1 MNPVEAVLS
10 GMAAR
15 RRMQREDE
23 DAEDRKQRRAD
34 EAEER
39 TNRRTDRQF
48 TMSERAR
55 TVKLRDDLG
64 AAAAPVAVEQRDQAG
79 PVDPASEVA
88 AAAQPL
94 APVPTVQGRGF
105 ETTDAA
111 SKAAA
116 ELNTPQ
122 AVASRQAQ
130 VLNAAGDAVGAQ
142 QVRTGSMQEQSA
154 RFKLN
159 ADERADLDAR
169 FNADLQ
175 SRVNSWE
182 SFDAFTSESAGD
194 GMGGKLKLQTT
205 VSPDGA
211 TRIVNVVAPDGTLK
225 PTGQSFP
232 NTADGLMLATNELA
246 KMSPEKKLAHL
257 YQKEQ
262 ARRQAA
268 AQASTE
274 KYQAGMLQATQ
285 DRTASQIENAGLRT
299 QLALHGAAAKAAAG
313 QGGMTL
319 ADLKDGHKGIAS
331 TLNADWKAQ
340 IEATTDPA
348 QLKAIKVARE
358 NEIATVQ
365 RLYTGAMSAGFG
377 LTPEQAIVAFRSG
390 TVGTQSF
397 KTKDGKTVSVEGV
410 QYGGRFIPLADNP
423 GALAPTAAPAE
434 PGAAP
439 SAPAA
444 PGAKPAAAPAVP
456 MAAIPVDPN
465 GPQAPPVAPEQPGM
479 VAAAAAAV
487 GKTAKKAARYADG
500 REWKNLAAG
509 R

>member
-48 TMSERAR
+48 TMDERAR
-55 TVKLRDDLG
+55 TVKLRNDLG

-105 ETTDAA
+105 DSTDAA

-122 AVASRQAQ
+122 AVAGRQAQ
-130 VLNAAGDAVGAQ
+130 VLNAAGDAAGAQ

-182 SFDAFTSESAGD
+182 TFDAFTSESAGD

-225 PTGQSFP
+225 PTGQTFP

-257 YQKEQ
+257 YQKELL
-262 ARRQAA
+262 RRQAA
-268 AQASTE
+268 AQESTE
-274 KYQAGMLQATQ
+274 RYQAGMLKATQ
-285 DRTASQIENAGLRT
+285 DKTAAGVELAQARAEAAMLR
-299 QLALHGAAAKAAAG
+299 ARGGGGGGAGGAAP
-313 QGGMTL
+313 QQSGGIDMGSADKFINTL
-319 ADLKDGHKGIAS
+319 FSRKD
-331 TLNADWKAQ
+331 
-340 IEATTDPA
+340 EM
-348 QLKAIKVARE
+348 
-358 NEIATVQ
+358 
-365 RLYTGAMSAGFG
+365 TGAATFDPKGADAVRG
-377 LTPEQAIVAFRSG
+377 LVLRMPAAQVGDTQGAVNQALMAYNR
-390 TVGTQSF
+390 
-397 KTKDGKTVSVEGV
+397 
-410 QYGGRFIPLADNP
+410 YM
-423 GALAPTAAPAE
+423 ALAGGNHDKAMKMMQQAMSPAAPAT
-434 PGAAP
+434 
-439 SAPAA
+439 PAA
-444 PGAKPAAAPAVP
+444 PNKAPAQES
-456 MAAIPVDPN
+456 A
-465 GPQAPPVAPEQPGM
+465 GPKAQPASQEQPGM
-479 VAAAAAAV
+479 LS
-487 GKTAKKAARYADG
+487 R
-500 REWKNLAAG
+500 AAG
-509 R
+509 AVSKFFSDGAETGRQLEAIRARVMAADNGGAPLTAAERQQARQFGIVPVR